1 MRQSFNYF
9 RCLLASHSLHT
20 LRIWSCPVQSKHS
33 SELLLSIQPWWE
45 KFSCDEKC
53 RSASSTV
60 MQKWLSLQR
69 TLQLKEVKNIQAK
82 WVHLGNLAYTVAWC
96 KCTMMHHSE
105 DCTDGASSW
114 TVGACRLHQSVTGV
128 SGSVVWGGL
137 HKRGRGDCISSD
149 ILSGHTLT
157 VDMHLYPVSPHY
169 LWGSCHFWLVNEALQ
184 VTGLG
189 VTLPHMY
196 KCVSGS
202 VTRF

>member
-20 LRIWSCPVQSKHS
+20 LRIWSCPVQRANIP
-33 SELLLSIQPWWE
+33 LSFCSV
-45 KFSCDEKC
+45 FSHDEKNSAVMKNVDRHHPQWC
-53 RSASSTV
+53 RNDDPCRELFSKRGEKYSG
-60 MQKWLSLQR
+60 
-69 TLQLKEVKNIQAK
+69 E

-137 HKRGRGDCISSD
+137 AQRGRGDCISSD

-157 VDMHLYPVSPHY
+157 VDIHLYPVSPHY